1 MNLLVTCCN
10 FRNTPI
16 EIREKFSLD
25 SNRLKAA
32 LDWFSANS
40 NVEVIILATCNRV
53 EIYIAGIDSLEV
65 LGKEIVTKFLSEF
78 LLFPLKLLKNISS
91 FLGQSMRL
99 NIFSGS
105 REVWIV

>member
-16 EIREKFSLD
+16 EIREKFAFD

-65 LGKEIVTKFLSEF
+65 QGKEIVAKFLSEF
-78 LLFPLKLLKNISS
+78 FVVPLEIVEKHFF
-91 FLGQSMRL
+91 FLSL
-99 NIFSGS
+99 IH
-105 REVWIV
+105 I